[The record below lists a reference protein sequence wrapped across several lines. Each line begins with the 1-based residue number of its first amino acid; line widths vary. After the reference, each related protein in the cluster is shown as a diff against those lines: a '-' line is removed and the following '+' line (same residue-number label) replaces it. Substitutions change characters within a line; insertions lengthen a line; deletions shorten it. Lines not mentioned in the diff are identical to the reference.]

1 MSSSRTIIISWN
13 AAKKFV
19 RALLREGSHLLP
31 FSGRSRMATHE
42 AGHAIV
48 AWHSSCVVNITKITI
63 VPDRTSGY
71 GGATCF
77 DVCNRLKPE
86 NLWERVAIS
95 LAGLAAEAL
104 VYDDLGIGGS
114 SSDLDRA
121 GIIAENI
128 ADLPYDLS
136 RCPWTD
142 VEYASQRFD
151 LTPLAHKSLTSTN
164 RKILN
169 ICLQR
174 AVMILEVHR
183 QQLNALTAAIK
194 SQDTLDSETIR
205 AVLGERPTFTL

>member
-1 MSSSRTIIISWN
+1 MIPVTVAIIPWS
-13 AAKKFV
+13 AVKKFA
-19 RALLREGSHLLP
+19 RELLRKGSHLLP

-63 VPDRTSGY
+63 VPDRTSEY
-71 GGATCF
+71 GAATSYEVF
-77 DVCNRLKPE
+77 NRLKPE
-86 NLWERVAIS
+86 DLWERIAIS

-104 VYDDLGIGGS
+104 VRGDLSIGGS

-142 VEYASQRFD
+142 VEYAPQRFD
-151 LTPLAHKSLTSTN
+151 LIPLAYKSLTSTN
-164 RKILN
+164 TKILN

-174 AVMILEVHR
+174 AVMILEAHR
-183 QQLNALTAAIK
+183 EQLNALTTAIK
-194 SQDTLDSETIR
+194 TQDTLDSEAVS